1 MCEVHLPKS
10 KCNSFK
16 LMSFDLGKKI
26 DSVLQMQFIWEEQ
39 FVIVYR
45 PQLYLI

>member
-1 MCEVHLPKS
+1 MCDVHLSKS
-10 KCNSFK
+10 KHNSFK
-16 LMSFDLGKKI
+16 LMVFYLGKKI